1 MPKEKPWFSVKKR
14 LCLGEKHDILMLY
27 CRNKGGFVMKKRW
40 MLLAAAF
47 LLCGCG
53 VEKTDFTAEA
63 GPSQPMVKEVTMA
76 VVGDIMVHDYQYE
89 EAYDPATGTYD
100 FMHNFQDVKRYFDGY
115 DFVIGNLELT
125 FGGPEQEYASFPC
138 FNTPDSFLDA
148 VKDAG
153 FNLLTTA
160 NNHSMDTGAAG
171 LKRTISQLDAYGI
184 DHVGTYASQEDR
196 DTIYTKEVNGITFAF
211 VSATYGTNGIPV
223 PEDYLVN
230 HIDDTFLADITKAQT
245 LADVVV
251 VLPHMGNEYETVPN
265 DIFVQWADSMFAAG
279 ADIVLASHPHVL
291 QRMEYRQVD
300 HGAGVH
306 DGFIIYSLG
315 NFISSQ
321 TTPPRN
327 ASIVLQLTVEQ
338 VADNPPEVKE
348 VSFVPIWTQ
357 FRNAQ
362 NENHF
367 VVRSV
372 YEMLT
377 LPEDQRYQVVRPKDY
392 ERLKE
397 IHEETACFLLGREI
411 PLEQIQDTYLFPKET
426 D

>member
-1 MPKEKPWFSVKKR
+1 
-14 LCLGEKHDILMLY
+14 
-27 CRNKGGFVMKKRW
+27 MKKWW

-53 VEKTDFTAEA
+53 GAKEEYTAEA
-63 GPSQPMVKEVTMA
+63 GTAEPVVKEVTMA

-100 FMHNFQDVKRYFDGY
+100 FMHNFQDVKRYFEGY

-125 FGGPEQEYASFPC
+125 FGGPDKEYASFPC

-160 NNHSMDTGAAG
+160 NNHSMDTGEAG
-171 LKRTISQLDAYGI
+171 LKRTISQLDAYDI
-184 DHVGTYASQEDR
+184 DHVGTYASQEAR
-196 DTIYTKEVNGITFAF
+196 DTIYTKEVNGINFAF

-230 HIDDTFLADITKAQT
+230 HMDDTLMADITKAQE

-265 DIFVQWADSMFAAG
+265 DIFVEWADSMFAAG

-300 HGAGVH
+300 HGDGVH

-327 ASIVLQLTVEQ
+327 ASIVLHLTVEQ
-338 VADNPPEVKE
+338 VADNPAEVKE

-357 FRNAQ
+357 FRNANDQ
-362 NENHF
+362 NHF

-377 LPEDQRYQVVRPKDY
+377 LSESERYQVVRPKDY

-397 IHEETACFLLGREI
+397 IHEETACFLLDKNI
-411 PLEQIQDTYLFPKET
+411 PLEQIQDEYVFPKEI

>member
-1 MPKEKPWFSVKKR
+1 
-14 LCLGEKHDILMLY
+14 
-27 CRNKGGFVMKKRW
+27 
-40 MLLAAAF
+40 
-47 LLCGCG
+47 
-53 VEKTDFTAEA
+53 
-63 GPSQPMVKEVTMA
+63 
-76 VVGDIMVHDYQYE
+76 
-89 EAYDPATGTYD
+89 
-100 FMHNFQDVKRYFDGY
+100 MHNFQDVKRYFEGY

-125 FGGPEQEYASFPC
+125 FGGPDREYASFPC

-160 NNHSMDTGAAG
+160 NNHSMDTGETG
-171 LKRTISQLDAYGI
+171 LKRTISQLDAYDI
-184 DHVGTYASQEDR
+184 DHAGTYASQEAR
-196 DTIYTKEVNGITFAF
+196 DTIYTKEVNGINFAF

-230 HIDDTFLADITKAQT
+230 HIDDTLMADITKAQE

-265 DIFVQWADSMFAAG
+265 DIFVEWADSMFAAG

-300 HGAGVH
+300 HGDGVH

-327 ASIVLQLTVEQ
+327 ASIVLHLTVEQ
-338 VADNPPEVKE
+338 VADNPAEVKE

-357 FRNAQ
+357 FRNANDQ
-362 NENHF
+362 NHF

-377 LPEDQRYQVVRPKDY
+377 LPESERYQVVRPKDY

-397 IHEETACFLLGREI
+397 IHEETACFLLDKNI
-411 PLEQIQDTYLFPKET
+411 PLEQIQDCLLYTSPSPR

>member
-1 MPKEKPWFSVKKR
+1 
-14 LCLGEKHDILMLY
+14 
-27 CRNKGGFVMKKRW
+27 MKKRW

-53 VEKTDFTAEA
+53 GAKAEYTAAA
-63 GPSQPMVKEVTMA
+63 GTPEPVVKEVTMA

-100 FMHNFQDVKRYFDGY
+100 FMHNFQDVKRYFEGY

-125 FGGPEQEYASFPC
+125 FGGPDKEYASFPC

-160 NNHSMDTGAAG
+160 NNHSMDTGEAG
-171 LKRTISQLDAYGI
+171 LKRTISQLDAYDI
-184 DHVGTYASQEDR
+184 DHVGTYASQEAR
-196 DTIYTKEVNGITFAF
+196 DTIYTKKVNGITFAF

-230 HIDDTFLADITKAQT
+230 HIDDTLMADITKAQE

-265 DIFVQWADSMFAAG
+265 DIFVEWADSMFAAG

-300 HGAGVH
+300 HGDGVH

-327 ASIVLQLTVEQ
+327 ASIVLHLTVEQ

-357 FRNAQ
+357 FRNANDQ
-362 NENHF
+362 NHF

-377 LPEDQRYQVVRPKDY
+377 LPESERYQVVRPKDY

-397 IHEETACFLLGREI
+397 IHEETACFLLDKNI
-411 PLEQIQDTYLFPKET
+411 PLEQIQDEYVFPKEI